1 MSKKQKI
8 TRRKRKARDN
18 SSRKKR
24 MTISGIVKK
33 NRNGFGFLELP
44 NQKIFISAN
53 GMNGAMD
60 GDLVEIDLLPEYF
73 WHKNIEAVVVKIKKR
88 AVTEVVGTFRKSK
101 KFGFVIPD
109 NKNINEDIFVQKK
122 NFAKATSGDKV
133 VCQIVKYPFKG
144 KSAEGKITE
153 IIAGANDAKRDI
165 KALIR
170 QYGIVSGFEDEVRQ
184 EARCLQQKGIANSDF
199 AERKDFRKKTVFTID
214 GPDSKDFDDA
224 VSIEKTKDGNYLLGV
239 HIADVSHYV
248 KAGAPLDKE
257 AFERGNS
264 IYLIDTVIPMLPE
277 ELSNGICS
285 LNPGEDRLTI
295 SCVMEIDKFGR
306 VLTHELAESIICSKE
321 RLVYDDV
328 SDILESDC
336 KETESK
342 HDEDPKNTAHIADL
356 KERYSDILPDLRLMA
371 ELKNILSEK
380 RQKRG
385 SLDFDLDEGKIILNE
400 RGVAID
406 VKLEERRFANVMIEE
421 FMLIANE
428 TVAKEYFEKTP
439 FVYRVHDKPEA
450 DRMLE
455 LRTFLSGFGI
465 HLPKG
470 NVTPLMLNR
479 ILHDIKGK
487 RYEQIVSGMIL
498 RTMQKAVY
506 SEDCRGHFGL
516 ALKYYCHFTSP
527 IRRYPDLVIHRII
540 KNIIA
545 NNREKKEFSS
555 TYIKDLNKR
564 VSEVAS
570 HSSDTERLATELER
584 SVDGLK
590 KAEYMSYHID
600 EEFDGI
606 ISGVTSYGFYVRL
619 KNTVEGLVRI
629 DKISNDYFDFDEKR
643 YSLIGRRSGLRYT
656 LGDYVRVKVSGVN
669 IQRGET
675 DFILSQVKGEYS
687 N

>member
-8 TRRKRKARDN
+8 TRRKRKARNN

-153 IIAGANDAKRDI
+153 IIAGAKDAKRDI

-285 LNPGEDRLTI
+285 LNPGEDRLTL

-336 KETESK
+336 TETESK
-342 HDEDPKNTAHIADL
+342 HDEDQKNTAHITDL

-439 FVYRVHDKPEA
+439 FIYRVHDKPEA

-506 SEDCRGHFGL
+506 SEECRGHFGL

-545 NNREKKEFSS
+545 KNREKKEFSS

-619 KNTVEGLVRI
+619 KNTVEGLVKI
-629 DKISNDYFDFDEKR
+629 DKISNDFFDFDEKR

-675 DFILSQVKGEYS
+675 DFLLSPVKWES
-687 N
+687 TN

>member
-1 MSKKQKI
+1 MLKKQKI
-8 TRRKRKARDN
+8 TRRKRKARNN

-33 NRNGFGFLELP
+33 NRNGFGFFELP

-170 QYGIVSGFEDEVRQ
+170 QYGIVSGFEDEVKQ

-248 KAGAPLDKE
+248 KAGASLDKE

-285 LNPGEDRLTI
+285 LNPGEDRLTL

-342 HDEDPKNTAHIADL
+342 HDDPKNTAHITYL

-371 ELKNILSEK
+371 KLKNILSEK

-545 NNREKKEFSS
+545 KNREKKEFSS
-555 TYIKDLNKR
+555 IYIKDLNKR

-629 DKISNDYFDFDEKR
+629 DKLSNDYFDFDEKR
-643 YSLIGRRSGLRYT
+643 YSLIGRHSGLRYT
-656 LGDYVRVKVSGVN
+656 LGDYVKVKVSGVN

-675 DFILSQVKGEYS
+675 DFLLSPVKRES
-687 N
+687 TN

>member
-8 TRRKRKARDN
+8 TRRKRKARNN

-170 QYGIVSGFEDEVRQ
+170 QYGIVSGFEDEVKQ

-248 KAGAPLDKE
+248 KAGASLDKE

-285 LNPGEDRLTI
+285 LNPGEDRLTL

-342 HDEDPKNTAHIADL
+342 HDDPKNTAHITYL

-371 ELKNILSEK
+371 KLKNILSEK

-545 NNREKKEFSS
+545 KNREKKEFSS
-555 TYIKDLNKR
+555 IYIKDLNKR

-629 DKISNDYFDFDEKR
+629 DKLSNDYFDFDEKR
-643 YSLIGRRSGLRYT
+643 YSLIGRHSGLRYT
-656 LGDYVRVKVSGVN
+656 LGDYVKVKVSGVN
-669 IQRGET
+669 IQRAET
-675 DFILSQVKGEYS
+675 DFLLSPVKRES
-687 N
+687 TN

>member
-8 TRRKRKARDN
+8 TRRKRKASNN

-60 GDLVEIDLLPEYF
+60 DDLVEIDLLPEYF

-101 KFGFVIPD
+101 NFGFVIPD

-153 IIAGANDAKRDI
+153 IIAGAKDAKRDI

-285 LNPGEDRLTI
+285 LNPGEDRLTL
-295 SCVMEIDKFGR
+295 SCLMEIDKFGR

-336 KETESK
+336 TETESK
-342 HDEDPKNTAHIADL
+342 HDEDPKNTAHITDL

-400 RGVAID
+400 RGIAID

-455 LRTFLSGFGI
+455 LRTFLNGFGI

-506 SEDCRGHFGL
+506 SEECRGHFGL

-545 NNREKKEFSS
+545 KNREKKEFSS
-555 TYIKDLNKR
+555 IYIKNLNKR

-570 HSSDTERLATELER
+570 HSSDTERRATELER

-656 LGDYVRVKVSGVN
+656 LGDYVMVKVSGVN

>member
-8 TRRKRKARDN
+8 TRRKRKARNN

-170 QYGIVSGFEDEVRQ
+170 QYGIVSGFEDEVKQ

-264 IYLIDTVIPMLPE
+264 IYLIDTVIPMRPE

-285 LNPGEDRLTI
+285 LNPGENRLTL

-336 KETESK
+336 TETESK
-342 HDEDPKNTAHIADL
+342 HDDPKNTAHITDL
-356 KERYSDILPDLRLMA
+356 KEQYSDILPDLRLMA

-400 RGVAID
+400 RGIAID

-545 NNREKKEFSS
+545 KNREKKEFSS
-555 TYIKDLNKR
+555 IYIKNLNER

>member
-8 TRRKRKARDN
+8 TRRKRKARNN

-170 QYGIVSGFEDEVRQ
+170 QYGIVSGFEDEVKQ

-248 KAGAPLDKE
+248 KAGASLDKE

-285 LNPGEDRLTI
+285 LNPGEDRLTL

-342 HDEDPKNTAHIADL
+342 HDDPKNTAHITYL

-371 ELKNILSEK
+371 KLKNILSEK

-545 NNREKKEFSS
+545 ENREKKEFSS
-555 TYIKDLNKR
+555 IYIKDLNKR

-629 DKISNDYFDFDEKR
+629 DKLSNDYFDFDEKR
-643 YSLIGRRSGLRYT
+643 YSLIGRHSGLRYT
-656 LGDYVRVKVSGVN
+656 LGDYVKVKVSGVN

-675 DFILSQVKGEYS
+675 DFLLSPVKRES
-687 N
+687 TN

>member
-8 TRRKRKARDN
+8 TRRKRKARNN

-153 IIAGANDAKRDI
+153 IIAGAKDAKRDI

-285 LNPGEDRLTI
+285 LNPGEDRLTL

-479 ILHDIKGK
+479 ILRDIKGK

-545 NNREKKEFSS
+545 KNREKKEFSS
-555 TYIKDLNKR
+555 IYIKDLNKR

-656 LGDYVRVKVSGVN
+656 LGDYVRVKVSDVN

>member
-8 TRRKRKARDN
+8 TRRKRKARNN

-170 QYGIVSGFEDEVRQ
+170 QYGIVSGFEDEVKQ

-248 KAGAPLDKE
+248 KAGASLDKE

-285 LNPGEDRLTI
+285 LNPGEDRLTL

-342 HDEDPKNTAHIADL
+342 HDDPKNTAHITYL

-371 ELKNILSEK
+371 KLKNILSEK

-545 NNREKKEFSS
+545 KNREKKEFSS
-555 TYIKDLNKR
+555 IYIKDLNKR

-590 KAEYMSYHID
+590 KVEYMSYHID

-629 DKISNDYFDFDEKR
+629 DKLSNDYFDFDEKR
-643 YSLIGRRSGLRYT
+643 YSLIGRHSGLRYT
-656 LGDYVRVKVSGVN
+656 LGDYVKVKVSGVN

-675 DFILSQVKGEYS
+675 DFLLSPVKRES
-687 N
+687 TN

>member
-8 TRRKRKARDN
+8 TRRKRKARNN

>member
-8 TRRKRKARDN
+8 TRRKRKARNN

-133 VCQIVKYPFKG
+133 VCQILKYPFKG

-170 QYGIVSGFEDEVRQ
+170 QYGIVSSFEDEVKQ

-248 KAGAPLDKE
+248 KAGASLDKE

-285 LNPGEDRLTI
+285 LNPGEDRLTL

-342 HDEDPKNTAHIADL
+342 HDDPKNTAHITYL

-371 ELKNILSEK
+371 KLKNILSEK

-545 NNREKKEFSS
+545 KNREKKEFSS
-555 TYIKDLNKR
+555 IYIKDLNKR

-629 DKISNDYFDFDEKR
+629 DKLSNDYFDFDEKR
-643 YSLIGRRSGLRYT
+643 YSLIGRHSGLRYT
-656 LGDYVRVKVSGVN
+656 LGDYVKVKVSGVN

-675 DFILSQVKGEYS
+675 DFLLSPVKRES
-687 N
+687 TN

>member
-8 TRRKRKARDN
+8 TRRKRKARNN

-133 VCQIVKYPFKG
+133 VCQILKYPFKG

-170 QYGIVSGFEDEVRQ
+170 QYGIVSGFEDEVKQ

-248 KAGAPLDKE
+248 KAGASLDKE

-285 LNPGEDRLTI
+285 LNPGEDRLTL

-342 HDEDPKNTAHIADL
+342 HDDPKNTAHITYL

-371 ELKNILSEK
+371 KLKNILSEK

-545 NNREKKEFSS
+545 KNREKKEFSS
-555 TYIKDLNKR
+555 IYIKDLNKR

-629 DKISNDYFDFDEKR
+629 DKLSNDYFDFDEKR
-643 YSLIGRRSGLRYT
+643 YSLIGRHSGLRYT
-656 LGDYVRVKVSGVN
+656 LGDYVKVKVSGVN

-675 DFILSQVKGEYS
+675 DFLLSPVKRES
-687 N
+687 TN

>member
-8 TRRKRKARDN
+8 TRRKRKARNN

-153 IIAGANDAKRDI
+153 IIAGAKDAKRDI

-285 LNPGEDRLTI
+285 LNPGEDRLTL

-545 NNREKKEFSS
+545 KNREKKEFSS
-555 TYIKDLNKR
+555 IYIKDLNKR

-656 LGDYVRVKVSGVN
+656 LGDYVRVKVSDVN

>member
-8 TRRKRKARDN
+8 TRRKRKARNN

-170 QYGIVSGFEDEVRQ
+170 QYGIVSGFEDEVKQ

-248 KAGAPLDKE
+248 KAGASLDKE

-285 LNPGEDRLTI
+285 LNPGEDRLTL

-342 HDEDPKNTAHIADL
+342 HDDPKNTAHITYL

-371 ELKNILSEK
+371 KLKNILSEK

-545 NNREKKEFSS
+545 KNREKKEFSS
-555 TYIKDLNKR
+555 IYIKDLNKR

-629 DKISNDYFDFDEKR
+629 DKLSNDYFDFDEKR
-643 YSLIGRRSGLRYT
+643 YSLIGRHSGLRYT
-656 LGDYVRVKVSGVN
+656 LGDYVKVKVSGVN

-675 DFILSQVKGEYS
+675 DFLLSPVKRES
-687 N
+687 TN